1 MFGLFPCA
9 CCVLSGT
16 DVHDFPVGLDEGSF
30 VLAFPLYA
38 AVNALFRDPVDGFP
52 VLDGSVRVENVCC
65 GVVGMV
71 NHGVRIQIVEMVL
84 DVG

>member
-1 MFGLFPCA
+1 MFGLFPST

-16 DVHDFPVGLDEGSF
+16 DVHDFPVGLDKGLF

-38 AVNALFRDPVDGFP
+38 AVNTLFRDPVNGFP
-52 VLDGSVRVENVCC
+52 VLDRSVRVENVCC

-71 NHGVRIQIVEMVL
+71 NYGVWIQIVEMVL
-84 DVG
+84 DIG

>member
-1 MFGLFPCA
+1 MFGLFPFTCR
-9 CCVLSGT
+9 VFSGT

-52 VLDGSVRVENVCC
+52 VLDGSVRVENVCRS
-65 GVVGMV
+65 VVGMV
-71 NHGVRIQIVEMVL
+71 NHGVGIQIVEMVL